1 MRGRNQHLI
10 LLAVLSV
17 FTLVG
22 ITQPA
27 LAKTKINICALQD
40 ISTQVAL
47 KILKESD
54 FEERT
59 GITVQSNLL
68 EFAPM
73 VQAHKMDFMSG
84 AANYDLVAV
93 DQPSLGL
100 YVTSDWVMPL
110 ADFMADNPCRV
121 SSMMI

>member
-47 KILKESD
+47 KILKESNPVD
-54 FEERT
+54 VAEYAVAR
-59 GITVQSNLL
+59 GIDN
-68 EFAPM
+68 EPAFAWWSE
-73 VQAHKMDFMSG
+73 V
-84 AANYDLVAV
+84 
-93 DQPSLGL
+93 
-100 YVTSDWVMPL
+100 
-110 ADFMADNPCRV
+110 
-121 SSMMI
+121 